1 MFTLLYLVS
10 SRVCSYLLKKSSS
23 GEWQR
28 RYFETNGSFLT
39 VSCIFT

>member
-1 MFTLLYLVS
+1 MY
-10 SRVCSYLLKKSSS
+10 SYLLKKSSS

-39 VSCIFT
+39 VSNNLF